1 MALTK
6 NQIKVLYR
14 KRAANYD
21 FSANLYYLIGF
32 REERYRK
39 SAVSAL
45 RLKPGDTVVEIGCGT
60 GLNFRYL
67 QAEVGETG
75 RIIGVDLTDAMLEKA
90 RDRVDRKGWKNVEVV
105 KSDAATYMFPEKV
118 HGVISTF
125 ALTLIPEY
133 ETVIERASRA
143 LSPGQRVVILDLK
156 KPEKWP
162 LWLVRPAVFITKPFG
177 VSLDIADR
185 KPWEKMKKYFS
196 MVTVKGL
203 YGGFAFIAAGENTSK
218 STNSTVNRENQDIA
232 VGSC

>member
-6 NQIKVLYR
+6 NQIKDLYG

-21 FSANLYYLIGF
+21 LSANLYYLIGF

-45 RLKPGDTVVEIGCGT
+45 CLRPGETVVEIGCGT

-90 RDRVDRKGWKNVEVV
+90 RGRVVRHSWKNVETVQG
-105 KSDAATYMFPEKV
+105 DAAAYRFPDNV

-133 ETVIERASRA
+133 EAVMEHASRM
-143 LSPGQRVVILDLK
+143 LFPGGRFVILDLK
-156 KPEKWP
+156 KPDKWP
-162 LWLVRPAVFITKPFG
+162 LWLVRLGVFITKPFG

-185 KPWEKMKKYFS
+185 KPWEKMKKYFFK
-196 MVTVKGL
+196 VTLTEL
-203 YGGFAFIAAGENTSK
+203 YGGFAFIAVGEKNEQ
-218 STNSTVNRENQDIA
+218 RY
-232 VGSC
+232 